1 MSTSQHQPHVSPFL
15 DGILLFW
22 GMGTSKDFFLSKKM
36 STSQHDNDNALKERE
51 TTS

>member
-1 MSTSQHQPHVSPFL
+1 LVYRF
-15 DGILLFW
+15 
-22 GMGTSKDFFLSKKM
+22 M